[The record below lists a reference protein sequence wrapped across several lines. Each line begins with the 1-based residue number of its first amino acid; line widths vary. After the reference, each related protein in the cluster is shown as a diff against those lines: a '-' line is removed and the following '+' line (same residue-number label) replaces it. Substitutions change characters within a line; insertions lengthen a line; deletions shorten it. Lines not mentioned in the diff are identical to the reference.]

1 MENVFH
7 SDINIPLKG
16 NNMISYLFFGII
28 AAYLAGSVSALIL
41 NKKDHL
47 CTYASFL
54 SASIASILGVV
65 FSLSVLFGKN
75 FEYSTSS
82 NLPLTYGFFVD
93 KLSAFFI
100 LIISITA
107 FAVSIYSMGYVR
119 EYYGKK
125 NIGYLGFLYNIFILS
140 MLLVVSANNVVM
152 FLIVWELMSI
162 ISYMLVLFEHE
173 KEDARK
179 AGFIYIV
186 MTHIGT
192 GFIILA
198 FLILAGSS
206 GSFNFNTFN
215 SATLSPGLKDAVFI
229 FALIGFGTKAG
240 IVPLH
245 IWLPYAHPAAPS
257 NVSALM
263 SGVMIKTAIFMLI
276 RVFFDFL
283 GAGVAWW
290 GMLVLILASF
300 SALLGVLYALM
311 EHDMK
316 RLLAYHSVE
325 NIGIIL
331 IGVGVSMI
339 FMASGHPDL
348 AAFGLIAG
356 LYHTINHAVFKSL
369 LFMGAGSIVYST
381 HTRNIEEYGGLIKKM
396 PWTALFFLIGAISI
410 SALPPFNGFVSEW
423 LTFQAQLQSINLS
436 DNITKMLVLFSG
448 AGLALTSALAAAC
461 FVKAF
466 GVSFLALPRSPHAQH
481 SKEVPV
487 PMLIG
492 MCILSL
498 MCIILGVLP
507 FYFIRIIDSITSP
520 LVGVS
525 IISRIDTNLSIS
537 TLSAFP
543 ATISTTAIALLVF
556 VVLPLPVILYLLLNR
571 TPSPKCETWGCGQPI
586 STGRN
591 EYTATAFSKPFRMWF
606 GGIFRPRREIQTT
619 YSDSPFFK
627 DKVIFASE
635 IEPVFEKYLYD
646 PVTWVIVNV
655 SRFMRIIQTGYVQT
669 YLLYILITLV
679 ISLIYVGSGG

>member
-1 MENVFH
+1 M
-7 SDINIPLKG
+7 L
-16 NNMISYLFFGII
+16 SYLFLGII
-28 AAYLAGSVSALIL
+28 AAYLVGSVSALIL
-41 NKKDHL
+41 NKKDRL

-54 SASIASILGVV
+54 SAGIASILGIV
-65 FSLSVLFGKN
+65 FSFSVLFGEN
-75 FEYSTSS
+75 FEFTTSS
-82 NLPLTYGFFVD
+82 DLPLAYGLFVD

-100 LIISITA
+100 LVISITA
-107 FAVSIYSMGYVR
+107 FAVSIYSIGYVR

-140 MLLVVSANNVVM
+140 MILVVSANNVVM

-162 ISYMLVLFEHE
+162 ISYLLVLFEHE
-173 KEDARK
+173 KEEARK

-198 FLILAGSS
+198 FMILAGSS
-206 GSFNFNTFN
+206 GSFNFNTYN
-215 SATLSPGLKDAVFI
+215 AAAAALSPGLKDAVFI

-283 GAGVAWW
+283 GADVAWW
-290 GMLVLILASF
+290 GMLVLILASV

-369 LFMGAGSIVYST
+369 LFMGAGSIVYAT

-423 LTFQAQLQSINLS
+423 LTFQAQLLSINLS

-466 GVSFLALPRSPHAQH
+466 GVSFLALPRSEHAQH

-492 MCILSL
+492 MGILSL
-498 MCIILGVLP
+498 MCIVLGVLP
-507 FYFIRIIDSITSP
+507 FYFIRIIDSISSP

-525 IISRIDTNLSIS
+525 IISRIDANLSIA

-543 ATISTTAIALLVF
+543 ATISTTSIALLVF
-556 VVLPLPVILYLLLNR
+556 VVLPLPVIMYLLLKR
-571 TPSPKCETWGCGQPI
+571 TPSPKYETWGCGQPI

-591 EYTATAFSKPFRMWF
+591 EYTATAFSKPFRIWF

-627 DKVIFASE
+627 EKVIFASE
-635 IEPVFEKYLYD
+635 IEPIFERFLYN
-646 PVTWVIVNV
+646 PVTWLVVTV
-655 SRFMRIIQTGYVQT
+655 SRYMRIIQTGYLQT

>member
-1 MENVFH
+1 MN
-7 SDINIPLKG
+7 
-16 NNMISYLFFGII
+16 SYFFLGSI
-28 AAYLAGSVSALIL
+28 AAYLIGAMSALIL
-41 NKKDHL
+41 NKKNRL

-54 SASIASILGVV
+54 SASVASILGII
-65 FSLSVLFGKN
+65 FSLYLISGNTFNYVIQG
-75 FEYSTSS
+75 STFLS
-82 NLPLTYGFFVD
+82 YGFFVD

-107 FAVSIYSMGYVR
+107 FSVSIYSTGYST
-119 EYYGKK
+119 EYFGKK

-140 MLLVVSANNVVM
+140 MVLVVSSNNAIM

-162 ISYMLVLFEHE
+162 ISYLLVMFEHE
-173 KEDARK
+173 KKETRK
-179 AGFIYIV
+179 AGFIYIL

-192 GFIILA
+192 GFIILS
-198 FLILAGSS
+198 FLILANST
-206 GSFNFNTFN
+206 GSFNFESFRLAASTM
-215 SATLSPGLKDAVFI
+215 PPHLKDLTFL

-245 IWLPYAHPAAPS
+245 IWLPYAHPAAPG

-283 GAGVAWW
+283 GAGTAWW
-290 GMLVLILASF
+290 GILVLIVASI
-300 SALLGVLYALM
+300 SALIGVMYALM
-311 EHDMK
+311 EHDLK

-331 IGVGVSMI
+331 IGVGASMI

-369 LFMGAGSIVYST
+369 LFLGASSLVYST

-423 LTFQAQLQSINLS
+423 LTFQALLLSINLS
-436 DNITKMLVLFSG
+436 DNITKILVLFSG

-466 GVSFLALPRSPHAQH
+466 GISFLALPRSAHAEH

-487 PMLIG
+487 SMLIG
-492 MCILSL
+492 MSILSL
-498 MCIILGVLP
+498 MCIILGIMP
-507 FYFIRIIDSITSP
+507 FYFIKIIDSISAP
-520 LVGVS
+520 LVGVN
-525 IISRIDTNLSIS
+525 IISRINFDLSIAS
-537 TLSAFP
+537 LSSSLSYSP
-543 ATISTTAIALLVF
+543 ATISTPMIALLVF
-556 VVLPLPVILYLLLNR
+556 VILPLPIIMYLLRNR
-571 TPSPKCETWGCGQPI
+571 NPIQKYETWGCGQPV

-591 EYTATAFSKPFRMWF
+591 EYTATAFSKPIRMWF
-606 GGIFRPRREIQTT
+606 TGIFRPQREIQTT

-627 DKVIFASE
+627 EKVIFASE
-635 IEPVFEKYLYD
+635 IEPIFEKYFYD
-646 PVTWVIVNV
+646 PVTWVVITL
-655 SRFMRIIQTGYVQT
+655 SRFMRIIQTGYIQT

>member
-1 MENVFH
+1 M
-7 SDINIPLKG
+7 L
-16 NNMISYLFFGII
+16 SYFFLGII
-28 AAYLAGSVSALIL
+28 AAYMVGSVSALIL
-41 NKKDHL
+41 NKKDRL
-47 CTYASFL
+47 CTYVSFL
-54 SASIASILGVV
+54 SASIASIFGIV
-65 FSLSVLFGKN
+65 FSLSVLFGEN
-75 FEYSTSS
+75 FEFTTTSD
-82 NLPLTYGFFVD
+82 LPLTYGLFVD

-100 LIISITA
+100 LVISITA
-107 FAVSIYSMGYVR
+107 FAVSIYSIGYVR

-140 MLLVVSANNVVM
+140 MILVVTANNVVM

-162 ISYMLVLFEHE
+162 ISFLLVLFEHE
-173 KEDARK
+173 KEEARK

-192 GFIILA
+192 GFIILS

-215 SATLSPGLKDAVFI
+215 AGAAALSPGLKDAVFI

-276 RVFFDFL
+276 RVFFNFL
-283 GAGVAWW
+283 GADVAWW
-290 GMLVLILASF
+290 GMLVLILASV

-339 FMASGHPDL
+339 FMATGHPDL

-369 LFMGAGSIVYST
+369 LFMGAGSIVYAT
-381 HTRNIEEYGGLIKKM
+381 HTKNIEEYGGLIKKM

-423 LTFQAQLQSINLS
+423 LTFQAQLLSINLS

-466 GVSFLALPRSPHAQH
+466 GVSFLALPRSEHAQH
-481 SKEVPV
+481 SKEVPI

-492 MCILSL
+492 MGILSL
-498 MCIILGVLP
+498 MCIVLGVLP
-507 FYFIRIIDSITSP
+507 FYFIRIIDSISSP

-525 IISRIDTNLSIS
+525 IISRIDANLSIA
-537 TLSAFP
+537 TLSAYP
-543 ATISTTAIALLVF
+543 ASISTTSIAILVF
-556 VVLPLPVILYLLLNR
+556 VVLPLPVIMYLLLNR
-571 TPSPKCETWGCGQPI
+571 TPSPKYETWGCGQPI

-627 DKVIFASE
+627 EKVIFASE
-635 IEPVFEKYLYD
+635 IEPIFERFLYN
-646 PVTWVIVNV
+646 PITWLVVTV
-655 SRFMRIIQTGYVQT
+655 SRYMRIIQTGYLQT
-669 YLLYILITLV
+669 YLLYILLTLV
-679 ISLIYVGSGG
+679 ISLIFVGSGG

>member
-1 MENVFH
+1 MN
-7 SDINIPLKG
+7 
-16 NNMISYLFFGII
+16 SYLFLGII
-28 AAYLAGSVSALIL
+28 AVYLIGAISALIF
-41 NKKDHL
+41 NKKNHL
-47 CTYASFL
+47 CTYTSFL
-54 SASIASILGVV
+54 SASIASILGII
-65 FSLSVLFGKN
+65 FSFSVLFGN
-75 FEYSTSS
+75 TFNYISQGSTLLS
-82 NLPLTYGFFVD
+82 YGFYVD

-100 LIISITA
+100 LIISITG
-107 FAVSIYSMGYVR
+107 FAVSIYSTGYVT
-119 EYYGKK
+119 EYFGKR

-140 MLLVVSANNVVM
+140 MILVVCANNAVM
-152 FLIVWELMSI
+152 FLIAWELMSI
-162 ISYMLVLFEHE
+162 ISYLLVMYEHE
-173 KEDARK
+173 KKDTRK

-192 GFIILA
+192 GFIILS
-198 FLILAGSS
+198 FLILASS
-206 GSFNFNTFN
+206 TGSFNFETFRGIG
-215 SATLSPGLKDAVFI
+215 ATMPPYLKDMAFL

-283 GAGVAWW
+283 GADVAWW
-290 GMLVLILASF
+290 GITLLIIASI
-300 SALLGVLYALM
+300 SALLGVMYALM

-356 LYHTINHAVFKSL
+356 LYHTMNHAVFKSL

-396 PWTALFFLIGAISI
+396 PWTALFFLIGSISI

-423 LTFQAQLQSINLS
+423 LTFQAQLLSINLS
-436 DNITKMLVLFSG
+436 DNITMILVLFSG

-466 GVSFLALPRSPHAQH
+466 GISFLALPRSTHAQH
-481 SKEVPV
+481 AKEVPV
-487 PMLIG
+487 SMLIG
-492 MCILSL
+492 MFLLSS
-498 MCIILGVLP
+498 MCIVLGVMP
-507 FYFIRIIDSITSP
+507 FYFIKIIDSISAP
-520 LVGVS
+520 LTGIS
-525 IISRIDTNLSIS
+525 ILSRINFEYSIAAVSTSLSS
-537 TLSAFP
+537 TP
-543 ATISTTAIALLVF
+543 ATISTIWIAILVF
-556 VVLPLPVILYLLLNR
+556 VVLPLPIIMYLQFR
-571 TPSPKCETWGCGQPI
+571 RIPATKYETWGCGQPL

-591 EYTATAFSKPFRMWF
+591 EYTATAFSKPIRMWL
-606 GGIFRPRREIQTT
+606 GGIFRSHREIQTT

-627 DKVIFASE
+627 EKVTFGSE
-635 IEPVFEKYLYD
+635 IEPIFEKYLYD
-646 PVTWVIVNV
+646 PVIWVVV
-655 SRFMRIIQTGYVQT
+655 TLSRYMRIIQTGYIQT

-679 ISLIYVGSGG
+679 IALIYVGSGG

>member
-1 MENVFH
+1 M
-7 SDINIPLKG
+7 D
-16 NNMISYLFFGII
+16 SYLFLGSI
-28 AAYLAGSVSALIL
+28 AVYLIGAISALIF
-41 NKKDHL
+41 NKKNRV

-54 SASIASILGVV
+54 SASVASSLGIM
-65 FSLSVLFGKN
+65 FSLSVLSGNTFN
-75 FEYSTSS
+75 YVMHDSEFLS
-82 NLPLTYGFFVD
+82 YGFFVD

-100 LIISITA
+100 LIISITGVS
-107 FAVSIYSMGYVR
+107 VSIYTIGYAT
-119 EYYGKK
+119 EYFGKK
-125 NIGYLGFLYNIFILS
+125 NIGYLGALYNIFILS
-140 MLLVVSANNVVM
+140 MVLVVSANNAIM

-162 ISYMLVLFEHE
+162 ISYMLVMFEHE
-173 KEDARK
+173 KKETRK

-186 MTHIGT
+186 MTHTGT
-192 GFIILA
+192 GFIILS
-198 FLILAGSS
+198 FLILAGST
-206 GSFNFNTFN
+206 GSFNFESFRLAASTM
-215 SATLSPGLKDAVFI
+215 PPYLKDLTFL

-245 IWLPYAHPAAPS
+245 IWLPYAHPAAPG

-283 GAGVAWW
+283 GAGTVWW
-290 GMLVLILASF
+290 GILVLIVASI
-300 SALLGVLYALM
+300 SALIGVMYALM
-311 EHDMK
+311 EHDLK

-369 LFMGAGSIVYST
+369 LFLGAGSIVYST
-381 HTRNIEEYGGLIKKM
+381 HTRNIEEYGGLIKRM

-423 LTFQAQLQSINLS
+423 LTFQAQLLSINLS
-436 DNITKMLVLFSG
+436 DNITKIIVLFSG

-466 GVSFLALPRSPHAQH
+466 GISFLALPRSVHAEH

-487 PMLIG
+487 PMLVG
-492 MCILSL
+492 MFILSL
-498 MCIILGVLP
+498 MCIVLGVMP
-507 FYFIRIIDSITSP
+507 FYFIKIIDSISAP
-520 LVGVS
+520 LVGVN
-525 IISRIDTNLSIS
+525 IISRINFDLSIAS
-537 TLSAFP
+537 LSPSLSYSP
-543 ATISTTAIALLVF
+543 ATISTPLIALLVF
-556 VVLPLPVILYLLLNR
+556 VILPFPIIMYLLWNR
-571 TPSPKCETWGCGQPI
+571 TPIQKYETWGCGQPV

-591 EYTATAFSKPFRMWF
+591 EYTATAFSKPIRMWF
-606 GGIFRPRREIQTT
+606 TGIFRPQREIQTT
-619 YSDSPFFK
+619 YSDSSFIK
-627 DKVIFASE
+627 EKVIFGSE
-635 IEPVFEKYLYD
+635 IEPIFEKYFYD
-646 PVTWVIVNV
+646 PVAKVVIIL
-655 SRFMRIIQTGYVQT
+655 SRFMRIIQTGYIQT
-669 YLLYILITLV
+669 YLLYIFITLV

>member
-1 MENVFH
+1 MN
-7 SDINIPLKG
+7 
-16 NNMISYLFFGII
+16 SYLFFGSI
-28 AAYLAGSVSALIL
+28 AVYLIGAISALIF
-41 NKKDHL
+41 KKKNRL

-54 SASIASILGVV
+54 SASIASILGII
-65 FSLSVLFGKN
+65 FSFSVLFGDTFN
-75 FEYSTSS
+75 YVSQGSTLLS
-82 NLPLTYGFFVD
+82 YGFYVD

-100 LIISITA
+100 LIISITG
-107 FAVSIYSMGYVR
+107 FAVSIYSTGYVT
-119 EYYGKK
+119 EYFGKK

-140 MLLVVSANNVVM
+140 MVLVVCANNAVM

-162 ISYMLVLFEHE
+162 ISYLLVMYEHE
-173 KEDARK
+173 KKDTRK

-192 GFIILA
+192 GFIILS
-198 FLILAGSS
+198 FLIFASS
-206 GSFNFNTFN
+206 TGSFNFETFRGVG
-215 SATLSPGLKDAVFI
+215 ATMPPHLKDLAFI

-240 IVPLH
+240 IVPFH

-283 GAGVAWW
+283 GADVAWW
-290 GMLVLILASF
+290 GIILLIIASI
-300 SALLGVLYALM
+300 SALLGVMYALM

-369 LFMGAGSIVYST
+369 LFMGAGSILFST
-381 HTRNIEEYGGLIKKM
+381 HTRNIEEYGGLIKNM

-423 LTFQAQLQSINLS
+423 LTFQAQLLSINLS
-436 DNITKMLVLFSG
+436 DNITKILVLFSG

-466 GVSFLALPRSPHAQH
+466 GISFLGLPRSSHAEH

-487 PMLIG
+487 SMLVG
-492 MCILSL
+492 MFLLSS
-498 MCIILGVLP
+498 MCIILGVMP
-507 FYFIRIIDSITSP
+507 FYFIKIIDSISAP
-520 LVGVS
+520 LTGVS
-525 IISRIDTNLSIS
+525 MISIINFDYSIATVPTYLSS
-537 TLSAFP
+537 TP
-543 ATISTTAIALLVF
+543 ATISTIWIAILVF
-556 VVLPLPVILYLLLNR
+556 VVLPLPIIIYLLLRR
-571 TPSPKCETWGCGQPI
+571 TPTTKYETWGCGQPV

-591 EYTATAFSKPFRMWF
+591 EYTATAFSKPIRMWL
-606 GGIFRPRREIQTT
+606 GGIFRPHREIQTT

-627 DKVIFASE
+627 EKVIFESD
-635 IEPVFEKYLYD
+635 IEPIFEKYLYD
-646 PVTWVIVNV
+646 PVIRVILTL
-655 SRFMRIIQTGYVQT
+655 SRYMRIIQTGYIQT

-679 ISLIYVGSGG
+679 IALIYVGSGG

>member
-1 MENVFH
+1 MN
-7 SDINIPLKG
+7 
-16 NNMISYLFFGII
+16 SYLFLGII
-28 AAYLAGSVSALIL
+28 VIYFIGAISALVF
-41 NKKDHL
+41 NKKNRL
-47 CTYASFL
+47 CTDASFL
-54 SASIASILGVV
+54 CASIASILGII
-65 FSLSVLFGKN
+65 FSFSVLSGNTFNYVSQG
-75 FEYSTSS
+75 STLLS
-82 NLPLTYGFFVD
+82 YGFYVD

-100 LIISITA
+100 LIISITG
-107 FAVSIYSMGYVR
+107 FAVSIYSTGYVT
-119 EYYGKK
+119 EYFGKK

-140 MLLVVSANNVVM
+140 MVLVVSANNAVM

-162 ISYMLVLFEHE
+162 ISYLLVMYEHE
-173 KEDARK
+173 KKETRK

-186 MTHIGT
+186 MTHFGT
-192 GFIILA
+192 GFIILS
-198 FLILAGSS
+198 FLILASS
-206 GSFNFNTFN
+206 TGSFNFETFRGIGG
-215 SATLSPGLKDAVFI
+215 TLPPHLKDLAFI

-290 GMLVLILASF
+290 GIILLIIASI
-300 SALLGVLYALM
+300 SALLGVMYALM

-369 LFMGAGSIVYST
+369 LFMGAGSIIYST

-423 LTFQAQLQSINLS
+423 LTFQAQLLSINLS
-436 DNITKMLVLFSG
+436 DNITKILVLFSG

-466 GVSFLALPRSPHAQH
+466 GVSFLALPRSSHAEH

-487 PMLIG
+487 SMLIG
-492 MCILSL
+492 MFLLSS
-498 MCIILGVLP
+498 MCIVLGVMP
-507 FYFIRIIDSITSP
+507 FYFIKIIDSISAP
-520 LVGVS
+520 LAGVS
-525 IISRIDTNLSIS
+525 IISRMNFDYSIAAISSS
-537 TLSAFP
+537 TP
-543 ATISTTAIALLVF
+543 ATISTIWIAILVF
-556 VVLPLPVILYLLLNR
+556 VVLPLPIIMYLQFRR
-571 TPSPKCETWGCGQPI
+571 TPTAKYETWGCGQPV

-591 EYTATAFSKPFRMWF
+591 EYTATAFSKPIRMWF
-606 GGIFRPRREIQTT
+606 GGIFRPHREIQTT

-627 DKVIFASE
+627 EKVIFESD
-635 IEPVFEKYLYD
+635 IEPVFEKYLYN
-646 PVTWVIVNV
+646 PVTWVVV
-655 SRFMRIIQTGYVQT
+655 TLSRFMRIIQTGYIQT

-679 ISLIYVGSGG
+679 IALIYVGSGG

>member
-1 MENVFH
+1 M
-7 SDINIPLKG
+7 L
-16 NNMISYLFFGII
+16 SYLFLGII
-28 AAYLAGSVSALIL
+28 AAYLIGSVSALIL
-41 NKKDHL
+41 NKKDRL

-54 SASIASILGVV
+54 SAGIASIFGIV
-65 FSLSVLFGKN
+65 FSFSVLFGEN
-75 FEYSTSS
+75 FEFTTSS
-82 NLPLTYGFFVD
+82 NLPLAYGFFVD

-100 LIISITA
+100 LVISITA
-107 FAVSIYSMGYVR
+107 FAVSVYSIGYVR

-140 MLLVVSANNVVM
+140 MILVVSANNVVM

-162 ISYMLVLFEHE
+162 ISYLLVLFEHE
-173 KEDARK
+173 KEEARK

-192 GFIILA
+192 GFIILS

-215 SATLSPGLKDAVFI
+215 AAATALSPGLKDAVFL

-283 GAGVAWW
+283 GASVAWW
-290 GMLVLILASF
+290 GMLVLILASV

-369 LFMGAGSIVYST
+369 LFMGAGSIVYAT

-423 LTFQAQLQSINLS
+423 LTFQAQLSSISLS

-466 GVSFLALPRSPHAQH
+466 GVSFLALPRSEHAQH

-492 MCILSL
+492 MGILSL
-498 MCIILGVLP
+498 MCIVLGILP
-507 FYFIRIIDSITSP
+507 FYFIRIIDSISSP

-525 IISRIDTNLSIS
+525 IISRIDVNLSIA
-537 TLSAFP
+537 TLSAYP

-556 VVLPLPVILYLLLNR
+556 VVLPLPVIMYLILKR
-571 TPSPKCETWGCGQPI
+571 TPSPKYETWGCGQPI

-606 GGIFRPRREIQTT
+606 GSIFRPRREIQTT
-619 YSDSPFFK
+619 YSDSSFFK

-635 IEPVFEKYLYD
+635 IEPVFEKYLYN
-646 PVTWVIVNV
+646 PAIWVIVNV
-655 SRFMRIIQTGYVQT
+655 SRFMRIIQTGYLQT
-669 YLLYILITLV
+669 YLLYILLTLV